1 MDLSKL
7 RTLRRLPF
15 DWAGTRQELLWECRS
30 GHPTSPNANRTIK
43 MPRYATISCRFDLGR
58 ITGSAASSLIRPIC
72 FHKTVVLLVLLE
84 KKDYAISAVLEDAK
98 RPRPGCAT
106 ESIDRLL
113 RRFSRGAWAELTFS
127 LSGTRRAQHSRFICT
142 RTRGID
148 DKAVKLHLSGRAD
161 NRFVRHA
168 V

>member
-30 GHPTSPNANRTIK
+30 GHPTSPNANRRSRCHGMRLFHVALTEAGL
-43 MPRYATISCRFDLGR
+43 RGR
-58 ITGSAASSLIRPIC
+58 PLRRSSGQFVSTKRLFFR
-72 FHKTVVLLVLLE
+72 VLLE
-84 KKDYAISAVLEDAK
+84 RKDYAISAVLEDAK
-98 RPRPGCAT
+98 RPRPRCAT
-106 ESIDRLL
+106 KSIDRLL
-113 RRFSRGAWAELTFS
+113 RRFSWGAWAELTFF
-127 LSGTRRAQHSRFICT
+127 LSGTGRAQHSRFICT

-148 DKAVKLHLSGRAD
+148 DKAVKLHLSSRAD
-161 NRFVRHA
+161 NRFFRHA